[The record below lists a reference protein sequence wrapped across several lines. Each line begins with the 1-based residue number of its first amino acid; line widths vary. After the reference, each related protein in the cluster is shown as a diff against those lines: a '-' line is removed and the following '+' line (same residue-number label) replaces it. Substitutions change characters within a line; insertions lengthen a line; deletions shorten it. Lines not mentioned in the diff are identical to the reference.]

1 MIEKRKLSD
10 IAKIDLSSI
19 DKKTKPLEQSVKLCN
34 FTDIY
39 YNWAITKTKAEKF
52 MVATASANDIK
63 RFALKKGQVAI
74 TKDSETRDDIGMAA
88 YIADDVEN
96 TVLGYHCALITPDE
110 QILNGKFLNA
120 YLNSQFGRKNFSN
133 QASGSGQR
141 YTLTENAIGAV
152 QIPLPDISTQ
162 NKIGNVF
169 SVLDR
174 KIENN
179 FVLLSNLQSLA
190 KLIYDYWFLQFDFP
204 NETGNP
210 YRSSGGKM
218 VWEGKI
224 KREIPK
230 NWIVTTLGELAE
242 YVNLKVP
249 NDQLTPDTYVGN
261 DNLLNE
267 MGGKCKSEYVPVE
280 GVSTEFKI
288 GDILLGNIRPYFH
301 KIWYADC
308 GGGCSADVL
317 CIRARVGIPS
327 EFLYAVLARSNFFDY
342 VMAGSKGSK
351 MPRGDKA
358 HIMKYPVIFNKEIA
372 NKFANIISGPY
383 QLSQRLRRE
392 NIELLSLRDFLI
404 PLLIRGRV
412 TFKEEV

>member
-1 MIEKRKLSD
+1 MRNDTIGSVCRRFSSGKSLSSTKISDVGLYPVIGANGIRGYTDSYNFDGSCAVIGRQGAYCGNVRYFEGKAYMTEHAIVAEANDKNNSGYLALRLKFMNLSRYQGQSAQPGLSVETLSHIPITMPSLEKQTQIFNAINYINQQISNNVRKNQEISKLS
-10 IAKIDLSSI
+10 
-19 DKKTKPLEQSVKLCN
+19 
-34 FTDIY
+34 
-39 YNWAITKTKAEKF
+39 
-52 MVATASANDIK
+52 
-63 RFALKKGQVAI
+63 
-74 TKDSETRDDIGMAA
+74 
-88 YIADDVEN
+88 
-96 TVLGYHCALITPDE
+96 
-110 QILNGKFLNA
+110 
-120 YLNSQFGRKNFSN
+120 
-133 QASGSGQR
+133 
-141 YTLTENAIGAV
+141 
-152 QIPLPDISTQ
+152 
-162 NKIGNVF
+162 
-169 SVLDR
+169 
-174 KIENN
+174 
-179 FVLLSNLQSLA
+179 
-190 KLIYDYWFLQFDFP
+190 KLIYNYWFVQFDFP
-204 NETGNP
+204 DKEGSP
-210 YRSSGGKM
+210 YKSSGGKM

-224 KREIPK
+224 KSEIPK

-404 PLLIRGRV
+404 PLLLRGRV
-412 TFKEEV
+412 TFKKEI